1 MLARMGWSEQRQ
13 YPRLGL
19 GVPVTLLF
27 LGGSG
32 GRGHGEGE
40 GERTT
45 GQVSAELQDISR
57 GGCFFKSDAP
67 VNVDKRISVVLS
79 ATGGRTCQASGR
91 VVRTVAYRG
100 FAVLFDE
107 DDMSSMDE
115 LLRDLTPLPQESRA
129 ALLSTVLRP
138 EIQIY

>member
-19 GVPVTLLF
+19 GLPVTLLF
-27 LGGSG
+27 LGAG
-32 GRGHGEGE
+32 GHGGTGE
-40 GERTT
+40 
-45 GQVSAELQDISR
+45 VAAELQDISR
-57 GGCFFKSDAP
+57 GGCFFKSNVP
-67 VNVDKRISVVLS
+67 ISVDKRISVVLS
-79 ATGGRTCQASGR
+79 ATGGKTCQASGR
-91 VVRTVAYRG
+91 VVRTVAYKG

-115 LLRDLTPLPQESRA
+115 LLHDLLPLPQESRA